1 MIEFESVIKQI
12 QDKKAKIYKAKER
25 IPELEQR
32 VFDLAKEF
40 TNAVI
45 DGASDEKLSK
55 IREKLTNAEKEL
67 DVLQG
72 VDFEEQLR
80 ESLQR
85 DEKLSKLADDFIK
98 QEEKTLEKMVTEDE
112 ELTNKVLECYSA
124 LIEAVKARRT
134 HRNKMVEIT
143 GRIDDIRSAMGEK
156 VSRGTNFRNYE
167 ARMKSIA
174 HDKMFNKIRIANG
187 QLPEY

>member
-1 MIEFESVIKQI
+1 
-12 QDKKAKIYKAKER
+12 
-25 IPELEQR
+25 
-32 VFDLAKEF
+32 
-40 TNAVI
+40 
-45 DGASDEKLSK
+45 
-55 IREKLTNAEKEL
+55 
-67 DVLQG
+67 LQG